1 MEINI
6 PRECA
11 VLTTESVTLQECS
24 DKTPND
30 ELIARGS
37 VKIKKFRREDSTSLL
52 TRNPV
57 KDREEDFYHF
67 YGKKITIQHFSP
79 SKVYSGRG
87 GIQM

>member
-1 MEINI
+1 MEFIK
-6 PRECA
+6 PTECT
-11 VLTTESVTLQECS
+11 VLVIDSVSLKECS

-37 VKIKKFRREDSTSLL
+37 VKIKTFRRSDSTSLL

-57 KDREEDFYHF
+57 KDSEEDFYYF
-67 YGKKITIQHFSP
+67 YGKKITIQKYSP
-79 SKVYSGRG
+79 SNVYSERG